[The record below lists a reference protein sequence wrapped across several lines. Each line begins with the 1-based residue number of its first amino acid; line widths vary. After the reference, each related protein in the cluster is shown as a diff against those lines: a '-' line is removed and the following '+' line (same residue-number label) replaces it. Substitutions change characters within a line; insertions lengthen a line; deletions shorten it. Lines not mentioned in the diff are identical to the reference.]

1 MSDLVLADRKTGTR
15 GWSTVWS
22 IHLVAMLWSLPPQ
35 AVERGTTSRYVYYL
49 ISDRSEANSQRT
61 NASPTCYTFPSP
73 SQNRTSDPVLADFFT
88 GSSSEPGVIMITP
101 EGEIRT
107 WENISLG
114 LGNLD
119 RYLETDLEL
128 GEDDAVDKLY
138 KLNVSYITAIGTDN

>member
-1 MSDLVLADRKTGTR
+1 
-15 GWSTVWS
+15 
-22 IHLVAMLWSLPPQ
+22 MLWSLPPQ
-35 AVERGTTSRYVYYL
+35 AVERGTMSRYIPNYTGSVT
-49 ISDRSEANSQRT
+49 DKQRT

-73 SQNRTSDPVLADFFT
+73 SQNRTSDPVLAEFFS

-138 KLNVSYITAIGTDN
+138 KLNVSSRPAGSLS